1 MTETTGQRDAPP
13 ELLGETKTFKMRDG
27 AVCGDIAEIDKPC
40 AEVLVDAPARTEHVD
55 TVDQGTSP
63 ESMLEHS

>member
-1 MTETTGQRDAPP
+1 MAEAPMTETTGQRDAPP

-40 AEVLVDAPARTEHVD
+40 AEVLGQFFVLSTA
-55 TVDQGTSP
+55 
-63 ESMLEHS
+63 LL